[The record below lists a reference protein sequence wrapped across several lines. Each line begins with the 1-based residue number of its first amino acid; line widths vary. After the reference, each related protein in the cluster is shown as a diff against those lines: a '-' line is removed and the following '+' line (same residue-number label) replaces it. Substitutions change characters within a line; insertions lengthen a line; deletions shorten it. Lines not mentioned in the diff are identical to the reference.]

1 MLTPVL
7 LVLIAAAAYVLGSV
21 NGSII
26 VSRYLFH
33 SDVRTMGSGNAG
45 LTNFYRN
52 YGPKGIAGV
61 LGIDI
66 AKGVLAALIGGLVF
80 PLATGDQALKPEYVD
95 IGRLFAVFCL
105 ILGHVFPVFYGFRGG
120 KGILCGVSA
129 VFIVDYNAGVIALV
143 VFVLAFLLTRY
154 VSLGSVLGTI
164 SMPVT
169 LLAKGFSGLC
179 LILACLSVLLVIMKH
194 GENIV
199 RIIRHK
205 EPRFVFRR
213 DLSHKLDEDNF

>member
-80 PLATGDQALKPEYVD
+80 PLATGDEALKPEYVD
-95 IGRLFAVFCL
+95 IGRLFATFCL

-164 SMPVT
+164 SVPVT

>member
-95 IGRLFAVFCL
+95 IGRLFATFCL

-164 SMPVT
+164 SVPVT

-179 LILACLSVLLVIMKH
+179 LILACLSVLLVVMKH

-213 DLSHKLDEDNF
+213 DLSHKLDDDIF

>member
-33 SDVRTMGSGNAG
+33 SDVRSMGSGNAG

-95 IGRLFAVFCL
+95 IGRLFATFCL

-164 SMPVT
+164 SVPVT

-213 DLSHKLDEDNF
+213 DLSHKLDEDSF

>member
-95 IGRLFAVFCL
+95 IGRLFATFCL